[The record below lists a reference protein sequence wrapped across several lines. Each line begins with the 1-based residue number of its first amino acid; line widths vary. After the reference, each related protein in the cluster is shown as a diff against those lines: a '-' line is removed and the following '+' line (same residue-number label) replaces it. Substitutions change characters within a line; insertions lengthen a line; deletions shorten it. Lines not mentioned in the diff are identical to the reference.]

1 MKKLAFPT
9 LFEEYM
15 KGVTGVSDDH
25 EEIFEKPYSYR
36 LRFTW
41 VIYSSLVRFIDML
54 GPGGRNEKILKE
66 IQKRK
71 S

>member
-1 MKKLAFPT
+1 MKKLVFPT

-15 KGVTGVSDDH
+15 KGVMGESDNH

-41 VIYSSLVRFIDML
+41 ILYSSLIVFIDMI

-66 IQKRK
+66 IQKHK